1 MNELVYKGQGDQVL
15 TTSLKVAE
23 VFGKEHSSVLRSID
37 TLASKITDTQCVNL
51 FTDTSVEVQQP
62 NGGVRHN
69 RVVVMNR
76 DGFTLL
82 AMGFNGKK
90 AVGFKLEYIKAF
102 NEMEKALK
110 EQNQFRSMS
119 ELEILAKSAQALLEQ
134 SRRLDNVEKRL
145 DAMEQERR

>member
-90 AVGFKLEYIKAF
+90 SGWIQVGIHQSLQRNGESVERAESI
-102 NEMEKALK
+102 
-110 EQNQFRSMS
+110 
-119 ELEILAKSAQALLEQ
+119 QAYVRVGD
-134 SRRLDNVEKRL
+134 SCKIRTGTS
-145 DAMEQERR
+145 